1 MSAVLLDADV
11 LDDPERLNAADPGG
25 MLRAA
30 AGGGAQVRESL
41 RAAEEAGL
49 GFLAG
54 QRPRA
59 IVICGMGGSGIAG
72 DVLAG
77 VAGLAAPVPIVTHRN
92 YGLPGWVGVSDL
104 VVAVSCS
111 GSTEET
117 LSAADEAR
125 RRGAE
130 LLAIGAAS
138 SPLEEHCG
146 HARGLFVPV
155 PGGRP
160 PRGSLWALATP
171 LLVLGDALGLLD
183 GSRERLEATAD
194 LLDEIS
200 DRCRPSSESFVN
212 PAKTLALE
220 LGGTVPMVW
229 GSSPLAGV
237 AAYRM
242 VCQLAENAKLPG
254 IAGELPEAN
263 HNAVE
268 VLDGPLARSGGGD
281 GSLDRIFADPVD
293 NPPTGAA
300 LRLLVLR
307 DRDEHPQLAKRAEA
321 TLALAEQRGL
331 PAGSLTAEGNAP
343 VERLASLIGLT
354 DFATVYLALLM
365 GTDPT
370 PVPALDELKGRISS

>member
-1 MSAVLLDADV
+1 VSAVLLDADV
-11 LDDPERLNAADPGG
+11 LDDVERLDAADPGG
-25 MLRAA
+25 MLRAV

-41 RAAEEAGL
+41 RGAAEAGL
-49 GFLAG
+49 VSLARQG
-54 QRPRA
+54 RPRA

-72 DVLAG
+72 DVLAA
-77 VAGLAAPVPIVTHRN
+77 VAGPSAPLPIVTHRN

-111 GSTEET
+111 GGTEET

-125 RRGAE
+125 RRGAD
-130 LLAIGAAS
+130 LLAIGAVS
-138 SPLEEHCG
+138 SPLEEHCR

-160 PRGSLWALATP
+160 PRGSLWSLATP

-183 GSRERLEATAD
+183 ASQERLESTAD

-229 GSSPLAGV
+229 GTSPLAGV

-254 IAGELPEAN
+254 IAGELPETN

-268 VLDGPLARSGGGD
+268 VLDGPLAPAGAGSGPLD
-281 GSLDRIFADPVD
+281 LDRIFADPVE
-293 NPPTGAA
+293 NPPSGPA
-300 LRLLVLR
+300 LRLLLLR

-343 VERLASLIGLT
+343 VEWLASLFGLT
-354 DFATVYLALLM
+354 DFATV
-365 GTDPT
+365 
-370 PVPALDELKGRISS
+370 